1 MRNSK
6 TNELVLTGLF
16 TAIII
21 IMAFTPL
28 GYIPLVVIKNTKDER
43 VPPTI
48 VAFKQLVNPNTNPR
62 NAPFLGPQKSEP
74 RITGM

>member
-1 MRNSK
+1 MNKLLNIPEVPTKDAAS
-6 TNELVLTGLF
+6 TGE
-16 TAIII
+16 
-21 IMAFTPL
+21 
-28 GYIPLVVIKNTKDER
+28 NTKDER

-48 VAFKQLVNPNTNPR
+48 VAFKQLVNQNTNPR